1 MNKLAAKILLL
12 FSGALLLVLSVLPH
26 HHHGDIIHFGVM
38 ERCEPCQECRENAR
52 QGEWD
57 IVAHKHH
64 HSSDESDADCDL
76 RQLFVISA
84 REEQLLPIYHG
95 NQTEPSWSPTL
106 PYVSDLFSSY
116 CLPQNDTPNNLKYP
130 PLIERL
136 RSIAARHIF
145 ALRAPPAIIA

>member
-1 MNKLAAKILLL
+1 MNKVAAKILLL

-38 ERCEPCQECRENAR
+38 ERCETCQDCRANAR
-52 QGEWD
+52 QGQWD
-57 IVAHKHH
+57 IIAHKHT
-64 HSSDESDADCDL
+64 HSSSESDADCDL

-84 REEQLLPIYHG
+84 REEQLLPVYHG
-95 NQTEPSWSPTL
+95 DQTDPSLSPTF
-106 PYVSDLFSSY
+106 LFVFDAFLAY
-116 CLPQNDTPNNLKYP
+116 LIPQNDTSKDLKYP

-136 RSIAARHIF
+136 RSIAAGHIF